1 MGGYV
6 CTLAGGKGG
15 VGRTTTAV
23 NLGRALENA
32 GHDTVVVDADLG
44 MSNVAA
50 VLGLDPDTAVHDVLD
65 DDALLSEA
73 LVQDEAGLT
82 VVPGRRELEA
92 YAKADPGDLESLVD
106 ILRSQFDIILVDVS
120 AGISRETAI
129 PLRFADGVLLVTTPS
144 RVSLSDTA
152 RTSELASRVGADVLG
167 TIVTRITDADQL
179 WEVRE
184 YLDVPTLGVVPEES
198 GISKRDELITTTDT
212 PAGQAYTDLAAN
224 LARIVLDGEAAIDL
238 EPVFKEAW
246 LDDDSDDDDVDDAE
260 AEKAVAEDEEDSG
273 FSLFG

>member
-15 VGRTTTAV
+15 VGRTTTTV
-23 NLGRALENA
+23 NLGRALESA

-50 VLGLDPDTAVHDVLD
+50 ILGLDPETAVHDVLD

-73 LVQDEAGLT
+73 LLQDETGLT

-106 ILRSQFDIILVDVS
+106 ILRSQFDIVLVDVS

-129 PLRFADGVLLVTTPS
+129 PLRFADGVILVTTPS

-152 RTSELASRVGADVLG
+152 RTSELASRVGGTVLG

-179 WEVRE
+179 WDVRE
-184 YLDVPTLGVVPEES
+184 YLDVPTLGVVPEDPK
-198 GISKRDELITTTDT
+198 IPKRDDLITTTER

-224 LARIVLDGEAAIDL
+224 LARIVLDGEPAIDL
-238 EPVFKEAW
+238 EPVFEENW
-246 LDDDSDDDDVDDAE
+246 LTDEDDEDDSETDTAAADD
-260 AEKAVAEDEEDSG
+260 EKEDSG